1 MNIEEQ
7 DRLITLA
14 EGSVKT
20 LFALCVA
27 DIPSNSL
34 FIIEHMHRWLAALIE
49 ADYSRRQ
56 IIDYFYSWQRDFE
69 GNKCIDEKLRE
80 VFNSEADLKG
90 EFIHHSWI
98 DTWIDNG

>member
-49 ADYSRRQ
+49 ADYSRRK
-56 IIDYFYSWQRDFE
+56 SLTTSTV
-69 GNKCIDEKLRE
+69 GNVILKAISVLMKSCEKSSTARL
-80 VFNSEADLKG
+80 
-90 EFIHHSWI
+90 
-98 DTWIDNG
+98 T